1 MCLGDNFEIIRVIMD
16 DSPDR
21 GPYIV
26 TVICAVTA
34 TGTVFALAR
43 LYARGVILG
52 KLHADDYLIVASVV
66 RRGPPPSPPFP
77 PFSHPLYPPSST
89 GAHTNREKT

>member
-1 MCLGDNFEIIRVIMD
+1 MENSFVWSK
-16 DSPDR
+16 DSRDR
-21 GPYIV
+21 GPYIII
-26 TVICAVTA
+26 VICTVTA

-66 RRGPPPSPPFP
+66 RRRPEF
-77 PFSHPLYPPSST
+77 HPLSLPQPPRRLARAKS
-89 GAHTNREKT
+89 